1 MNWTD
6 EHDRDSLYRG
16 TDADGLKAINEAM
29 NLMDSEQAEIN
40 KHTRLHQLTKEDLAY
55 QVQHNINY
63 LWFEYFLEDAKKWVT
78 MRDKCDRRKKYQEKE
93 GYNYLVNKF
102 KEIFDVETIDIL
114 EFRTEGYD
122 RCATWCIF
130 TTDTDYIYY
139 LIVPT
144 IKNITHKNMEGVA
157 YGQIRFGYYS
167 NPSCMQT
174 VATSYDATTF
184 RQVMIDMAVDED
196 CYEHMSK
203 TEWKGE

>member
-16 TDADGLKAINEAM
+16 TDANGLKAINESM
-29 NLMDSEQAEIN
+29 NLMDSEQAEID

-55 QVQHNINY
+55 QIRHNINY
-63 LWFEYFLEDAKKWVT
+63 LWFDYFLEDAKKWID
-78 MRDKCDRRKKYQEKE
+78 MRDKCDKRKKYTEKQ
-93 GYNYLVNKF
+93 GYDYLVSKL
-102 KEIFDVETIDIL
+102 KEIFDVENIDIL

-139 LIVPT
+139 LTVPT
-144 IKNITHKNMEGVA
+144 IKNISHKNMEEVA

-167 NPSCMQT
+167 NPSCMRT
-174 VATSYDATTF
+174 MATSYDATSF
-184 RQVMIDMAVDED
+184 RQAMIDISVDED
-196 CYEHMSK
+196 CCKHMSK
-203 TEWKGE
+203 TEWKEG